1 MYYDF
6 DINQKSISLKTNPLK
21 YEAGTNNVAA
31 IYSWSKT
38 LDFINEIYNEEFQ
51 TYKQNLTTY
60 FKEN

>member
-31 IYSWSKT
+31 IYSW
-38 LDFINEIYNEEFQ
+38 
-51 TYKQNLTTY
+51 
-60 FKEN
+60 